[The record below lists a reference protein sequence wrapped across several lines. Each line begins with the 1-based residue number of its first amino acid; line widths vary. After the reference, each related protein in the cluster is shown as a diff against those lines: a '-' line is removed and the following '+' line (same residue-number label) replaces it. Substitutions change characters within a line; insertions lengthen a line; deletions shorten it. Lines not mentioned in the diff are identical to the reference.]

1 MLIFFFQF
9 IFYMVYIFFP
19 QITKVYYVNR
29 LSAGR
34 VVCTMRCCH
43 EMRVRVNVAIVFRC
57 ARVYSYWQLNF
68 ATSFKIDY
76 VLKLF
81 LLITMY
87 INDAELI
94 IKFLI
99 YLIYDCVLWRVTDH
113 CAAILDES
121 TLSPTDTRTFRNN
134 KKIKIIISH
143 IFTLYNEFYCFNW
156 VTFNTSFRFFWYINI
171 KHICVGVC
179 IT

>member
-1 MLIFFFQF
+1 MLWYFFFNLYGF
-9 IFYMVYIFFP
+9 ILYGLHIFSTNS
-19 QITKVYYVNR
+19 IYYVNR

-68 ATSFKIDY
+68 VTSFRIAY

-81 LLITMY
+81 SLITMY
-87 INDAELI
+87 INDAKLI
-94 IKFLI
+94 IRFFI

-121 TLSPTDTRTFRNN
+121 TLSPTDTRTFQSN

-143 IFTLYNEFYCFNW
+143 IFILYYEFYYFNW
-156 VTFNTSFRFFWYINI
+156 VTFNTII
-171 KHICVGVC
+171 
-179 IT
+179 